1 MNPPESLDFNTFNYP
16 LKFTRVIPDSNL
28 IDNAMKITPIIFIA
42 ALFFSLPAMLIAQ
55 NEIERERISLQGLQE
70 FGFTAN
76 IEGTRTV
83 TSHQELTPTVIR
95 QEAVSKIV
103 QAGLRFVSDEEVR
116 SSADIPFL
124 YMHINTMQLENGL
137 VPFSI
142 QLRLYQPVKLTLN
155 RDLQTSASTWE
166 TGMVGIVSLD
176 QLPVINLAASD
187 LISDFI
193 NDYYLTN
200 RR

>member
-1 MNPPESLDFNTFNYP
+1 LNLNHDVMKMMPVILIP
-16 LKFTRVIPDSNL
+16 L
-28 IDNAMKITPIIFIA
+28 FI
-42 ALFFSLPAMLIAQ
+42 FSLPVVLFAQ
-55 NEIERERISLQGLQE
+55 NEIERERLSLQGLQE

-76 IEGTRTV
+76 IEGNRTV
-83 TSHQELTPTVIR
+83 TSHEKLTPTVIR
-95 QEAVSKIV
+95 QEAINKIV

-176 QLPVINLAASD
+176 QLPMINMAAND

-193 NDYYLTN
+193 EDYYSSN
-200 RR
+200 RRR